1 MSWIQENKFVAGLVG
16 VTVVVGGAILFYGS
30 SQGSAYDQKMLE
42 YEDLK
47 SKHTSLEKA
56 KPYPDAGNLKKRQD
70 GIKQYTDVIDGVRNA
85 LIRYQPGKLDSLT
98 PEQFS
103 DAQVKMEKE
112 LRAVFEA
119 AGTTLP
125 NDCNFGFEKYAN
137 VQAKAGATAQLNYQL
152 GAMQWL
158 LGKLAEV
165 KPQELAN
172 IKRAELPV
180 EVDRVAPAPPRRGGR
195 AGGKGRAQT
204 SKQAVVSGKP
214 YQLMPVELAFTTS
227 EASLRDFLKA
237 LVNSEKYFF
246 SIRAVRLR
254 NERQTPPTIKDANF
268 PDGGGGGGGGAAK
281 PVGADPFGGI
291 VFPEDD
297 APEGDEGG
305 DGEAPEPAPAPAPV
319 ADGGRI
325 LKQVLGSE
333 KLHVYISF
341 DILLIK
347 GRKADAPASP
357 EPSDG

>member
-16 VTVVVGGAILFYGS
+16 VTAVVGGAILFYGY

-47 SKHTSLEKA
+47 SKHTSLEKS
-56 KPYPDAGNLKKRQD
+56 KPYPDADNLKKRQD
-70 GIKQYTDVIDGVRNA
+70 GIKQYTDVIDDVRTA
-85 LIRYQPGKLDSLT
+85 LVGYQPGKLVSLT

-112 LRAVFEA
+112 LRTAFET

-125 NDCNFGFEKYAN
+125 DGCNFGFEKYAD

-152 GAMQWL
+152 GAMRWL

-165 KPQELAN
+165 KPQGLAN
-172 IKRAELPV
+172 IKRTQLPV
-180 EVDRVAPAPPRRGGR
+180 EVARVTPAPAPPRRGGR
-195 AGGKGRAQT
+195 AGGNGRAQT
-204 SKQAVVSGKP
+204 PTQAVVGDKP

-237 LVNSEKYFF
+237 MVNSEKYFF

-254 NERQTPPTIKDANF
+254 NERQTPPSVKDADF
-268 PDGGGGGGGGAAK
+268 PDGGGGGVGAAT
-281 PVGADPFGGI
+281 PAGADPFGDI
-291 VFPEDD
+291 VFPGDD

-305 DGEAPEPAPAPAPV
+305 AVEAPAPV
-319 ADGGRI
+319 ADGSRI

-333 KLHVYISF
+333 KVHVYLSF

-347 GRKADAPASP
+347 GEKADAAASP